1 MQYADSIVE
10 IQGRTQTYREE
21 IGQMEEALVKRVLP
35 HSVEAEQSVIG
46 SMLMDRDA
54 IIAASEIVVADDFYQ
69 RQYGIMFDT
78 MVELFNEGK
87 PVDLVTLQDRL
98 KEKDVPPEVC
108 SLDFVRDI
116 LATVP
121 TSANVRS
128 YATIV
133 HEKAVLRRLI
143 KINEEIANNC
153 YSGKDSLEVILA
165 DTEKQ
170 IFNLLESRASGD
182 FVPIRQVA
190 LNVLDKIEQATRSK
204 STVTGLPTGFIDLD
218 YRMSGLQPSDL
229 IIIAARPAMGK
240 TALALNLAMRAA
252 ISEGAPV
259 GIFSLEM
266 SEHQLVQRMISLWGK
281 IPQEQLSTGR
291 LSKAEG
297 ARFFETADLL
307 RTAPLF
313 INETPAIS
321 TLELRSQARRLKAEH
336 GLGLIV
342 VDYLQLMRSSRRTD
356 SRELEISDIS
366 RSLKAIAKELDVP
379 VVALSQLN
387 RKVEERKDN
396 RPMLSDL
403 RESGAIEQD
412 ADIVIFLYR
421 DEVYKPDTPK
431 KGIAELIIG
440 KHRNGR
446 VGTVELAFLPQYTA
460 FEPLAKDR

>member
-1 MQYADSIVE
+1 
-10 IQGRTQTYREE
+10 
-21 IGQMEEALVKRVLP
+21 MEEALVKRVLP

-87 PVDLVTLQDRL
+87 PVDLDRL

-143 KINEEIANNC
+143 RINEEIANNC

-218 YRMSGLQPSDL
+218 FR
-229 IIIAARPAMGK
+229 
-240 TALALNLAMRAA
+240 
-252 ISEGAPV
+252 
-259 GIFSLEM
+259 
-266 SEHQLVQRMISLWGK
+266 
-281 IPQEQLSTGR
+281 
-291 LSKAEG
+291 
-297 ARFFETADLL
+297 
-307 RTAPLF
+307 
-313 INETPAIS
+313 TPAFGS
-321 TLELRSQARRLKAEH
+321 DPDRSP
-336 GLGLIV
+336 
-342 VDYLQLMRSSRRTD
+342 
-356 SRELEISDIS
+356 
-366 RSLKAIAKELDVP
+366 P
-379 VVALSQLN
+379 VY
-387 RKVEERKDN
+387 
-396 RPMLSDL
+396 
-403 RESGAIEQD
+403 G
-412 ADIVIFLYR
+412 
-421 DEVYKPDTPK
+421 
-431 KGIAELIIG
+431 
-440 KHRNGR
+440 
-446 VGTVELAFLPQYTA
+446 
-460 FEPLAKDR
+460 